1 MVQCRQIKQA
11 PRATKRGPGDREG
24 MKMENLM
31 WAINAAS
38 ITGSISTVRTGVYGV
53 VAVYA
58 DGRYV
63 GTYDF
68 DSGFYYFNA

>member
-1 MVQCRQIKQA
+1 
-11 PRATKRGPGDREG
+11 
-24 MKMENLM
+24 MENLM
-31 WAINAAS
+31 WAINAAG

-58 DGRYV
+58 DWRYV

-68 DSGFYYFNA
+68 DSGFYWLDA

>member
-1 MVQCRQIKQA
+1 MQTDQA
-11 PRATKRGPGDREG
+11 SAAGQKKGRAHGEG

-31 WAINAAS
+31 WAINAAG

-58 DGRYV
+58 DWRYV

-68 DSGFYYFNA
+68 DSGFYWLDA